1 MKKKY
6 EVKCIMKTGETVRLT
21 VESKTEIQVTTEL
34 NKMCKKGVAEV
45 LSIKEKGKPKL
56 SLFNEFAITYI

>member
-21 VESKTEIQVTTEL
+21 VESKTEIQVTTQL
-34 NKMCKKGVAEV
+34 NKMCKKGVAKV
-45 LSIKEKGKPKL
+45 LSIKEKSVKL
-56 SLFNEFAITYI
+56 SLFNENAITYN